1 MADGENSEGGGRR
14 SWLIGSCV
22 RGMDGDFEL
31 WTIGMGLASG
41 KLESDVGLDTGIP
54 RRLLNDLFEF
64 RERTGA
70 EVLEA

>member
-1 MADGENSEGGGRR
+1 
-14 SWLIGSCV
+14 
-22 RGMDGDFEL
+22 MDGDFEFC
-31 WTIGMGLASG
+31 TMGIGFASG

-70 EVLEA
+70 EILGV